1 MKKLVLI
8 CFLMGLVIFGF
19 SEGQSQQRPE
29 RPSVEEMIKK
39 AKAELGLSDAQVN
52 SWQEIHKKYGKPA
65 GDRTKMEESR
75 LEMVKELE
83 ATLTAEQKE
92 KFRKMRP
99 NQGPPRKG
107 GGQSN

>member
-52 SWQEIHKKYGKPA
+52 SWQEI
-65 GDRTKMEESR
+65 
-75 LEMVKELE
+75 
-83 ATLTAEQKE
+83 
-92 KFRKMRP
+92 
-99 NQGPPRKG
+99 
-107 GGQSN
+107 